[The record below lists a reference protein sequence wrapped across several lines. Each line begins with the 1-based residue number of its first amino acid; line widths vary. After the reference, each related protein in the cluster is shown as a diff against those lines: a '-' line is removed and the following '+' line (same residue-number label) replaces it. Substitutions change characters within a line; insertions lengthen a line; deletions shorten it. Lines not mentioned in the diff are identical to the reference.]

1 MRWVET
7 LTKATMNWFPVRVW
21 RRVLNYNGLLLSAG
35 VSYQAL
41 FATFAALYV
50 ALLVFGAWFVA
61 DTARLDNLIE
71 IINTYIPGLIG
82 DAGAVTRDQLVTLA
96 QHNLSGFGWGEVI
109 AIAILLWTASN
120 WITYS
125 RMSIRA
131 VFGLPKDPHAY
142 LLLKAKDMLTSIVLG
157 ALLLSGAV
165 LTTASTNLFNW
176 FTHLIGAT
184 GWSFV
189 TGLLVRIGGLVVVF
203 LLDAGVLAVMFVTL
217 SGAQLRYRQ
226 VLSGAALGGIA
237 LIALQV
243 LGSFVLGAGTKNPLL
258 ATFVVFVTLLFWFRL
273 TAVVMLTAAAWTAE
287 SLEKRG
293 DAVASRPVKPSRWTT
308 PPG

>member
-1 MRWVET
+1 MRWVQK
-7 LTKATMNWFPVRVW
+7 LTIATMNWFPVRVW

-50 ALLVFGAWFVA
+50 GLAVFGVWFVA
-61 DTARLDNLIE
+61 DSARLDNLIE

-82 DAGAVTRDQLVTLA
+82 DAGAVTRDQLMTLA
-96 QHNLSGFGWGEVI
+96 QHNLGSLGWGGAV
-109 AIAILLWTASN
+109 AVVILLWTASN

-131 VFGLPKDPHAY
+131 VFGLPKDTHSY
-142 LLLKAKDMLTSIVLG
+142 VLLKGRDMVTSIVLG
-157 ALLLSGAV
+157 AVLLAGAA
-165 LTTASTNLFNW
+165 LTTASTNLFAW
-176 FTHLIGAT
+176 VTHLIGAT

-189 TGLLVRIGGLVVVF
+189 TGLFIRVGGLAVVF

-217 SGAQLRYRQ
+217 SGAQLRFRQ

-273 TAVVMLTAAAWTAE
+273 TAIVMLSAAAWTAE
-287 SLEKRG
+287 SLEQRG
-293 DAVASRPVKPSRWTT
+293 NTVESRPAKPSRWIT
-308 PPG
+308 PPR